1 MDRSNVLTLVKCV
14 KMQNKNGEFVADEIT
29 REVYCNVRSVNVNEW
44 NAGGQNGYNPQYVFT
59 MFEPDYEGEEIC
71 IFNGRRYSFYRTY
84 HGRNDMI
91 DLYAELKAGTK

>member
-1 MDRSNVLTLVKCV
+1 MDRSNVFTLVTCV
-14 KMQNKNGEFVADEIT
+14 KVQNKNGEFVADETT
-29 REVYCNVRSVNVNEW
+29 RQVYCNVRSVNVNEW